1 MHLITFLPLIMRSFL
16 TNNHVINNFILINV
30 QLINYDTHTV
40 VYHKQGHHNYYY
52 YYYEHQIFLYSYLK
66 DTSQDTCAL

>member
-1 MHLITFLPLIMRSFL
+1 MHFITFLPLIMRLFS
-16 TNNHVINNFILINV
+16 TNKHIINNFIPRIV

-40 VYHKQGHHNYYY
+40 VYYHKQGHHNY

-66 DTSQDTCAL
+66 DTSQDACAL

>member
-40 VYHKQGHHNYYY
+40 VYYHKHGHHNY

-66 DTSQDTCAL
+66 DTSQDAYAL